1 MKKALVR
8 KLFSL
13 SLVGL
18 CTAAILGQDSDQE
31 PISYSASGDAAL
43 VSKYIWRGQRLTNDF
58 SLQPSMTLGM
68 GNFSVNIW
76 GNLDL
81 AAVNEGDL
89 MPKLFLPE
97 NPTAGL
103 LAPGERS
110 GLKGKFSEIDYT
122 FSYASALNDDVSF
135 DVGTIFYAFPE
146 RSGSLPTTTELYG
159 SVSFDT
165 MPLAPS
171 ATIYLDVDETS
182 AGDGSSGLYFLLAGG
197 HSIPFDHE
205 VFTGLDLS
213 VSLGIVNSGFSNY
226 YYGVSSSG
234 LHDLNV
240 TAGLP
245 IAMGDNW
252 SASLFI
258 SFSSLLGDFA
268 DQQYLDPRKVHEGT
282 AGTSADSANT
292 IWGGFSL
299 SLGL

>member
-1 MKKALVR
+1 MKKSLVR
-8 KLFSL
+8 RLFSL

-18 CTAAILGQDSDQE
+18 CTAAILGQDSDRE

-68 GNFSVNIW
+68 GNFSINIW

-81 AAVNEGDL
+81 AAVNEGDA
-89 MPKLFLPE
+89 LFLPE
-97 NPTAGL
+97 NPGSGL
-103 LAPGERS
+103 PAVADRS
-110 GLKGKFSEIDYT
+110 GLKGKFSEVDYT
-122 FSYASALNDDVSF
+122 FSYAAALNDAVSL
-135 DVGTIFYAFPE
+135 DVGTIFYSFPE
-146 RSGSLPTTTELYG
+146 RSASLATTTEIYG
-159 SVSFDT
+159 SLSFDA
-165 MPLAPS
+165 PLAPS

-213 VSLGIVNSGFSNY
+213 VSLGVVNSGFSNF

-252 SASLFI
+252 SGSFFI

-268 DQQYLDPRKVHEGT
+268 DQQFLDPRKVHEG
-282 AGTSADSANT
+282 AGGAPSDLANT